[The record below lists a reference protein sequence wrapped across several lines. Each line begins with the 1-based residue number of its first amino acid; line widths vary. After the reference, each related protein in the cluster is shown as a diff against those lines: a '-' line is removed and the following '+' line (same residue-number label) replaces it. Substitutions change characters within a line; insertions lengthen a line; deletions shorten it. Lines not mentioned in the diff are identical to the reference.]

1 MFVDALGIVEKF
13 TLPIIVS
20 KRTFNGNVS
29 SGLATFII
37 LNEEGWVMTAAHVLS
52 ELGVIDLHKK
62 ELDDYHNKVKQ
73 IESDTSLIQQKKVKR
88 IAHLRTNPE
97 WITNISFWWGKDGVS
112 IPNYHYDLQIDL
124 VIGKIENFDKNSIPN
139 YPIFK
144 NPNSE
149 FKPGSSLCKLGFPF
163 HNIQTTFNIQNGS
176 FTLDPNAFPVPRF
189 PLDGI
194 FTREAVFVDQA
205 TRRESSFIEMSS
217 PGLRGQSGGPIFDRD
232 GIIWGLQ
239 SQTITLPLGFSPK
252 LIRNGREIEE
262 NQFINLG
269 LGTNVK
275 EIIKFLDQHKVKY
288 NLSA

>member
-37 LNEEGWVMTAAHVLS
+37 INEEGWVMTAAHVLS
-52 ELGVIDLHKK
+52 ELGVIDIHKK
-62 ELDDYHNKVKQ
+62 ELEDYQNKVKQ
-73 IESDTSLIQQKKVKR
+73 IESDTSLIQQKKIKR
-88 IAHLRTNPE
+88 ISHLRTNPE

-112 IPNYHYDLQIDL
+112 IPNYNYDLQIDL

-149 FKPGSSLCKLGFPF
+149 FKPGTSLCKLGFPF
-163 HNIQTTFNIQNGS
+163 HNVQTTFNTLNGS
-176 FTLDPNAFPVPRF
+176 FNLDPNAFPAPRF

-194 FTREAVFVDQA
+194 FTREAVFVDQV

-275 EIIKFLDQHKVKY
+275 EIIKFLDHHKVKY
-288 NLSA
+288 NLSE